1 MIPRGAFGNC
11 DEGAPPTSEVT
22 LVLGSAS
29 VAVGQDSAVKSQ
41 EGTVCLRT
49 QKSLKVWA
57 VELKSLNPWSASA
70 ASNNRARPITWARAG
85 SSDRKC
91 RGPIGGAAHH
101 ALAPG
106 TTPH

>member
-11 DEGAPPTSEVT
+11 DEGAPPASEVT

-49 QKSLKVWA
+49 QESLKVWA

-70 ASNNRARPITWARAG
+70 ASNNRTQPITWARA
-85 SSDRKC
+85 DRK
-91 RGPIGGAAHH
+91 RHGPIGGAAHH